1 MALAIRL
8 LIALALLAGL
18 LFAAAGGWQ
27 IPAFWTYLAL
37 CFGFAV
43 LVRLTVD
50 RQLLHERL
58 SSGTKGP
65 GRYFR
70 AVLAPFAV
78 AHLVIA
84 GLDVGRFRWSDQVP
98 LPVQIG
104 GFVGLALAMAGIWW
118 AICVNRFFTP
128 AILVQQEGQLVISTG
143 PYQFVRHPGYS
154 GMSLAI
160 ICSGLALSS
169 YWSLLPAAGYV
180 GLLILRTA
188 QEDRI
193 LREKLPGYQPY
204 AERVRFRLIPGVW

>member
-65 GRYFR
+65 GRFFR
-70 AVLAPFAV
+70 ALLARFAI
-78 AHLVIA
+78 AHLIVA
-84 GLDVGRFRWSDQVP
+84 GLDVGRFRWSGHLPLAVQV
-98 LPVQIG
+98 G
-104 GFVGLALAMAGIWW
+104 GFVGLGLAMACIWW
-118 AICVNRFFTP
+118 AIYVNRFFTP
-128 AILVQQEGQLVISTG
+128 AILVQQQGQLVISAG

-154 GMSLAI
+154 GMTLAI
-160 ICSGLALSS
+160 ICSGLALGS
-169 YWSLLPAAGYV
+169 YWSLLSAAGYV
-180 GLLILRTA
+180 SLLILRTA

-193 LREKLPGYQPY
+193 LREKLPGYSAY
-204 AERVRFRLIPGVW
+204 AGRVRFRLISGIW